1 MFLLAVRTAGDG
13 HSGVSEGYILPDR
26 SPLPLERP
34 SPPPGPNETQLV
46 MGITHIRSLKRK
58 GILNIFKTV
67 KTQQTS

>member
-1 MFLLAVRTAGDG
+1 MFLLVQQVMGIAGCRRGISFPIDLLYLW
-13 HSGVSEGYILPDR
+13 SDPA
-26 SPLPLERP
+26 
-34 SPPPGPNETQLV
+34 PPPGPNETQLV